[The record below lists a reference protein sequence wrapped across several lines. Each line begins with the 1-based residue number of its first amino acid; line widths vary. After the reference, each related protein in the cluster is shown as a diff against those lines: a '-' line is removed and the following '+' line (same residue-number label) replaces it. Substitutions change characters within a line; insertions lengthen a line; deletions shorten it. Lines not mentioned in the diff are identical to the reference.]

1 MRINIEMFIIAII
14 AKKFLTNYLLSHS
27 QNDNNK
33 YISYTG
39 WTTQSRIVIGEI

>member
-33 YISYTG
+33 YIPKRDSVYIEAA
-39 WTTQSRIVIGEI
+39 SE